1 MGGLAG
7 LTTGFLMFKRKNTRV
22 FTTFF
27 GLGAGTGSNFGQL
40 ELLYAHLK
48 GDVGV
53 KLDTKSLLAEIDD
66 IEKEMRMRS
75 KLNIK

>member
-1 MGGLAG
+1 MGGVAG
-7 LTTGFLMFKRKNTRV
+7 IATGLVMFKSKNARV

-27 GLGAGTGSNFGQL
+27 GLGAGAGSNYGQL

-66 IEKEMRMRS
+66 IEKEMKMRS
-75 KLNIK
+75 KLNI